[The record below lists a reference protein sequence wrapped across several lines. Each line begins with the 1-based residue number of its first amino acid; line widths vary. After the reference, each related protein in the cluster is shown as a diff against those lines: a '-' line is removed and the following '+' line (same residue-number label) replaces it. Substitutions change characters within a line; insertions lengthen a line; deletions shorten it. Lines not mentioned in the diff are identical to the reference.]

1 MEHSMASTREARL
14 RPDAAHLYP
23 DLPTGRWLEASRL
36 AQLAATDT
44 VEQSPH
50 SEGRALNDRHFEFRH
65 GDNGS
70 ARRGP
75 PPRPAGDPAGRGEGD
90 AGAGRGAEGKKGGG
104 LRAIG
109 LGLITGAA
117 D

>member
-1 MEHSMASTREARL
+1 MPSIREARL

-23 DLPTGRWLEASRL
+23 DLPADRWLEASRL

-44 VEQSPH
+44 PDQSPH

-65 GDNGS
+65 GDKAATRPG
-70 ARRGP
+70 AQRR
-75 PPRPAGDPAGRGEGD
+75 RAGDGKGIDETEARAGQA
-90 AGAGRGAEGKKGGG
+90 AGGKKGGG

-109 LGLITGAA
+109 LGLI
-117 D
+117 